1 MWYNLL
7 SYQIKISIHALR
19 EEGDHVSAD
28 RSGQPLPISIHALR
42 EEGDSAGARSSGRT
56 PRISIHALRE
66 EGDEGERRRRSPSCY
81 FYPRP
86 PRGGRRCQWIN

>member
-42 EEGDSAGARSSGRT
+42 EEGDAAAATGGAVGTQFLST
-56 PRISIHALRE
+56 PS
-66 EGDEGERRRRSPSCY
+66 ERRATLSMD
-81 FYPRP
+81 
-86 PRGGRRCQWIN
+86 